1 MRVFS
6 IRMSHETSLPEP
18 SIPEARLARAV
29 PPPPPAAVN
38 ILDEAVG
45 EAFNMACHLGDLDEA
60 AELLALRVKWHAR
73 RSFADETARRTDRI
87 NLRRMHGELER
98 RHIMRGTRREPSID
112 ESAAAPSR

>member
-6 IRMSHETSLPEP
+6 IRMSRETTLPQP

-38 ILDEAVG
+38 IFDEAVG
-45 EAFNMACHLGDLDEA
+45 EAFNMACLLGDLDEA

-73 RSFADETARRTDRI
+73 RSFPDEDARRNDR
-87 NLRRMHGELER
+87 NQ
-98 RHIMRGTRREPSID
+98 P
-112 ESAAAPSR
+112 APYAR